1 MAALT
6 GCLLIAGSS
15 QAMAVQRY
23 ASPSGSGSAC
33 KQMSPCAIQ
42 IAASGANMGDEVI
55 VAPGDYS
62 PPGSVITAVPNVYIH
77 GVLGQP
83 MPRIHFTAG
92 FLGIIT
98 SGDRGSWL
106 AVDAITSAALET
118 ENGGSADMIVSH
130 VTGANAQA
138 CYDYS
143 TLTNSVCWESGA
155 NGTGAEAQTGTTD
168 TITMRNVTLEATGS
182 GGIGAR
188 IQADTGGN
196 VTANLT
202 NVIARG
208 TSGDLTLVQQGG
220 ATLVANI
227 DHANRG
233 VVSPGGA
240 TVNETNPQTAAPLL
254 VNPATGD
261 FRELAGSP
269 TIDTGITNAAN
280 GPFDFLGKPRV
291 INGLTD
297 IGADEFDP
305 FTGVAMRNAKSRVKK
320 RRAGISIGCPA
331 GTPTSCTGT
340 LTLAFGKKT
349 AGSSAFSIR
358 SGATQ
363 RVKVKISKPAFKKLN
378 GEGKLATQ
386 ATAAAIDG
394 AGISAS
400 TSATLKLKL

>member
-6 GCLLIAGSS
+6 GCLVIAGSS
-15 QAMAVQRY
+15 QAMAAQRY

-42 IAASGANMGDEVI
+42 IAASGADMGDEVI

-106 AVDAITSAALET
+106 SVDATTSAALET

-143 TLTNSVCWESGA
+143 TLTDSVCWESGA

-208 TSGDLTLVQQGG
+208 TSGDLTLVQQGAPPSSRISTMRIAAWSAQG
-220 ATLVANI
+220 EQPSTRPTRRPRPRSWSTRPPETFANWRA
-227 DHANRG
+227 HPR
-233 VVSPGGA
+233 S
-240 TVNETNPQTAAPLL
+240 T
-254 VNPATGD
+254 PA
-261 FRELAGSP
+261 SP
-269 TIDTGITNAAN
+269 TPPTGPST
-280 GPFDFLGKPRV
+280 
-291 INGLTD
+291 
-297 IGADEFDP
+297 
-305 FTGVAMRNAKSRVKK
+305 
-320 RRAGISIGCPA
+320 C
-331 GTPTSCTGT
+331 
-340 LTLAFGKKT
+340 
-349 AGSSAFSIR
+349 
-358 SGATQ
+358 
-363 RVKVKISKPAFKKLN
+363 
-378 GEGKLATQ
+378 
-386 ATAAAIDG
+386 
-394 AGISAS
+394 SAS
-400 TSATLKLKL
+400 RA